1 MKVLIVE
8 DEISAFEYLKSILA
22 DMFPDMEIAGNTQ
35 SVVRS
40 VEWLEQNQPVDLI
53 FMDIHLSDGS
63 VFDIFERTK
72 IDIPVI
78 FTTAYDQY
86 AIEAFKFNSID
97 YLLKPVRREELE
109 RSVNKFMKFTRPQR
123 NEYIKVVEDFSNKKK
138 PVRTMIVPNKDK
150 LFPVRVSDIA
160 YFYTS
165 NKSTEIVMFNGMKY
179 PYNRTLDQ
187 ISQTLDSNDFFRV
200 NKQFLVNRVCIA
212 DMTVWFDKRLL
223 LNLTVATPE
232 RVFISK
238 NRTTEFKAWIME
250 G

>member
-8 DEISAFEYLKSILA
+8 DESSAFEYLKNVLA
-22 DMFPDMEIAGNTQ
+22 DMFPDMEIVGNTQ

-40 VEWLEQNQPVDLI
+40 VEWLEKNQPVDLI

-63 VFDIFERTK
+63 AFDIFERAR
-72 IDIPVI
+72 IDTPVI

-97 YLLKPVRREELE
+97 YLLKPIRREYLE
-109 RSVNKFMKFTRPQR
+109 RAINKFLKLTRLQR
-123 NEYIKVVEDFSNKKK
+123 NKYIKAVEDFSNRKK
-138 PVRTMIVPNKDK
+138 PVRTMILPSKDK

-165 NKSTEIVMFNGMKY
+165 NKSTEIVTFNGMKY

-187 ISQTLDSNDFFRV
+187 IAQTLDSNDFFRV

-238 NRTTEFKAWIME
+238 NRTTEFKAWVIE